1 MEKSISNET
10 LEKVKSLPRIDF
22 LAFNELVI
30 QKRVQRIIKFKTPKT
45 IFFDESDG
53 YFYYLNPYHKE
64 LHKCG
69 FFTSDSDNS
78 KNELS

>member
-10 LEKVKSLPRIDF
+10 LQKVKSLPRIDF

-30 QKRVQRIIKFKTPKT
+30 QNRVERLIKFKTPRT
-45 IFFDESDG
+45 IFFDESDQH
-53 YFYYLNPYHKE
+53 FYYLNPYHKE

-69 FFTSDSDNS
+69 FFIEIN
-78 KNELS
+78 KIQ

>member
-22 LAFNELVI
+22 SAFNELVI

-45 IFFDESDG
+45 IFFDEIDG
-53 YFYYLNPYHKE
+53 HFYYLNPYHKE

-69 FFTSDSDNS
+69 FFIDDNPQI
-78 KNELS
+78 L